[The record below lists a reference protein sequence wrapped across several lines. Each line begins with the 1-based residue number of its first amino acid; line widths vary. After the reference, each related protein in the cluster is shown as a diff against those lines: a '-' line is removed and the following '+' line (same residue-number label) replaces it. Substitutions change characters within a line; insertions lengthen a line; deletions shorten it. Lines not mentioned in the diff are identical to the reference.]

1 MTNKPAHESQPG
13 VLAEERA
20 TNEQILSRS
29 APEGDLH
36 EALARRSSP
45 GRALPPLALFLV
57 GLLLLGGGFL
67 AGVLTGKHATASST
81 SASGQAP
88 GGLPR
93 QGSSPSG
100 APGGGAFDPASGFA
114 VGTVT
119 RVSGDT
125 VYLQTADGTSVAV
138 VTNGSTTIRVTE
150 NGGLS
155 DLTTGSTVVVQGAPS
170 ESGGTITATSITEGG
185 LGGLGRNGPGV
196 SPSP

>member
-1 MTNKPAHESQPG
+1 MTNEPAHEPQPG

-36 EALARRSSP
+36 EALARRSP
-45 GRALPPLALFLV
+45 RGRALPPLALFLV

-93 QGSSPSG
+93 PSG

-138 VTNGSTTIRVTE
+138 VTNGSTTIRVTT

-155 DLTTGSTVVVQGAPS
+155 DLTTGSTVVVQGTPS

-185 LGGLGRNGPGV
+185 LGGLGGNGPGV